1 VSGEFV
7 NRVYEPILPI
17 RLLLLRN
24 ADPESFAIAETLM
37 DHLEGGN
44 WMKAKTN
51 FDPRHLEFYPLK

>member
-24 ADPESFAIAETLM
+24 ADPESFVIAETLM

-44 WMKAKTN
+44 GLKETTVIN
-51 FDPRHLEFYPLK
+51 FAPRVEH